1 MKEPEETN
9 KMFIDM
15 GQVSGTDQNC
25 SIVTTEKQPIPD
37 GSPWSTFPMEDQATR
52 KFDVMFS
59 ACLSSTLSSL
69 KEHKELIECEIQCR
83 DPFPGNMGSH
93 EILGLL

>member
-9 KMFIDM
+9 KMFIDL

-37 GSPWSTFPMEDQATR
+37 GSPWSTFAMEDQATGTTDR
-52 KFDVMFS
+52 
-59 ACLSSTLSSL
+59 
-69 KEHKELIECEIQCR
+69 HI
-83 DPFPGNMGSH
+83 
-93 EILGLL
+93 